1 MGVRRWCS
9 DGVAGRGGVDGG
21 RGSLTGPVR
30 STLSSKGRADR
41 QGRPRRHH
49 PRAVAKRGVVCLR
62 RVVGRAGAAVV
73 LLAVLSLVC
82 GGCMAVLGVG
92 IGVDRARAEV
102 IQDDGNGERTEGTVE
117 LEGGDAVS

>member
-1 MGVRRWCS
+1 M
-9 DGVAGRGGVDGG
+9 
-21 RGSLTGPVR
+21 
-30 STLSSKGRADR
+30 
-41 QGRPRRHH
+41 
-49 PRAVAKRGVVCLR
+49 CLR